1 MGEAGRPRGA
11 AGGQPGAGAALPVP
25 VPRSVLPPAQ
35 IPAWWRWR
43 RGEPAGPAGREG
55 HRARAAP
62 ALGFGIRRVSA
73 AADGEWGPGG
83 GGWGDFRGLPGV
95 WGAPRGDV
103 GSWGRVGAAWALPGA
118 PRPCCGEGKP
128 RTGRP
133 QKVLGIRKQDPGCCC
148 LREER
153 GRGQGRLVPGCVHPH
168 PAHWAQ
174 RDTGSALSL
183 RLVLFCGWTPATVL
197 VPGTRW
203 LRQQQISSG
212 SSSPNPAKQH
222 PRAVPWLLAQCR
234 KSKGKSRIS
243 EISVFVSFMGREA
256 RCGRPTV

>member
-25 VPRSVLPPAQ
+25 GPRSVLPPAQ

-95 WGAPRGDV
+95 GGAPRGDV

-133 QKVLGIRKQDPGCCC
+133 QKVLGIRKEDPGCCC

-168 PAHWAQ
+168 PAHCVGAEGRRQ
-174 RDTGSALSL
+174 
-183 RLVLFCGWTPATVL
+183 CL
-197 VPGTRW
+197 VPVPCPRLWLDARHSACTW
-203 LRQQQISSG
+203 HSVAEAAADQLRQLI
-212 SSSPNPAKQH
+212 P
-222 PRAVPWLLAQCR
+222 
-234 KSKGKSRIS
+234 
-243 EISVFVSFMGREA
+243 
-256 RCGRPTV
+256 